1 MHREEKSSQIQ
12 LTIVMYSDGNDA
24 QVFTESVCLSAA
36 SPDTNEV
43 HTWLALNNGASLEVE
58 IAHSRELKKQSR
70 KIFRSWS
77 VHRLGKI

>member
-1 MHREEKSSQIQ
+1 MTVIYTNRNYARVFIQ
-12 LTIVMYSDGNDA
+12 
-24 QVFTESVCLSAA
+24 SVCLSAA
-36 SPDTNEV
+36 PPDTNEV